1 MATIGTFI
9 KEANGYRGVIR
20 TLTLDIEA
28 EFRPGRKDH
37 DKAPDFRIHAPCGEF
52 GAAWQRVSAAER
64 EYLSC
69 KIDDPTFPAPVYA
82 SLVLSDDGET
92 YVLIWT
98 R

>member
-1 MATIGTFI
+1 MATIGTFTKTEHGYGGRI
-9 KEANGYRGVIR
+9 K
-20 TLTLDIEA
+20 TLTLDIEVS
-28 EFRPGRKDH
+28 FRPCSKEH
-37 DKAPDFRIHAPCGEF
+37 EKSPDFRIHAPFGEF

-69 KIDDPTFPAPVYA
+69 KLDDPVFPAPLYA
-82 SLVLSDDGET
+82 SLVLSDDSET